1 MNMNNIM
8 TKEQYTKL
16 FTDAIKK
23 SDEALDGE
31 IEIKVET
38 IETKEDYDFDI
49 SEEELGIYFEYRYQ
63 IDDRIE
69 RMDKDVV
76 AKMKKILGPDYGVS
90 ISRLDAYSNGYAYYS
105 ITIDK

>member
-1 MNMNNIM
+1 MNNIM

-16 FTDAIKK
+16 FIDAIKK

-38 IETKEDYDFDI
+38 IETKEDYDYDI
-49 SEEELGIYFEYRYQ
+49 NEEELGIYFEYRYQ

-69 RMDKDVV
+69 RMDEDVV
-76 AKMKKILGPDYGVS
+76 TKMEKILGPDYGIS

>member
-1 MNMNNIM
+1 M
-8 TKEQYTKL
+8 TKEQYNKL

-23 SDEALDGE
+23 SDEALVGE
-31 IEIKVET
+31 ITIKAET

-69 RMDKDVV
+69 RMDEDVV
-76 AKMKKILGPDYGVS
+76 VEMQKILGPDYGVS
-90 ISRLDAYSNGYAYYS
+90 INRLDAFPNGYAAYS
-105 ITIDK
+105 IKIDK